1 MASRARALT
10 RSSADST
17 HSRRSNGCAS
27 MSIRPASIFEKSRMS
42 LMIVSSASPE
52 SRMVAA

>member
-1 MASRARALT
+1 M
-10 RSSADST
+10 
-17 HSRRSNGCAS
+17 
-27 MSIRPASIFEKSRMS
+27 RPASIFEKSRMS